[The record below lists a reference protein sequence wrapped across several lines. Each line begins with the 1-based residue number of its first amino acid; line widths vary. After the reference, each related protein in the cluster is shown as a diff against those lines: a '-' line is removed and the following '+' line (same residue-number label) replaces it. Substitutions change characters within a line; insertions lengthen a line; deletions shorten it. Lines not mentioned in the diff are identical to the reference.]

1 MPDPAARCA
10 VFDLDGTLVDSA
22 PDIHAALDR
31 LMARRSLPGFARAEV
46 VGMIG
51 DGVRALMERAFA
63 ARGITLDEDG
73 FGHFMADYEANAA
86 VLTRPFAGIPEL
98 LSALEATGW
107 RLAVCTNKPA
117 AAARVLLSRLGLD
130 RHFSALGAGDSFPM
144 RKPDPGHLRA
154 TLAAAGARVEGAV
167 MIGDHAND
175 MLAARGAGVR
185 AIFAG
190 WGYGPHS
197 MAGEAPIAVDVFA
210 LRALLGQSIFKPSG
224 TLGDSENADR

>member
-1 MPDPAARCA
+1 MPDQAPRCA

-31 LMARRSLPGFARAEV
+31 LMARRRLPGFERAEV

-51 DGVRALMERAFA
+51 DGVRVLLERAHA
-63 ARGITLDEDG
+63 ARGITLDEASFD
-73 FGHFMADYEANAA
+73 HFMTDYEANAA
-86 VLTRPFAGIPEL
+86 VLTQPFAGIPEL
-98 LSALEATGW
+98 LNALQASGW
-107 RLAVCTNKPA
+107 RLAVCTNKPE
-117 AAARVLLSRLGLD
+117 AAARVLLSGLGLD
-130 RHFSALGAGDSFPM
+130 RHFSALGGGDSSPM

-154 TLAAAGARVEGAV
+154 TLAAAGAAPDQAV

-190 WGYGPHS
+190 WGYGPQS
-197 MAGEAPIAVDVFA
+197 MAGGAPIALDVA
-210 LRALLGQSIFKPSG
+210 GLRSLLG
-224 TLGDSENADR
+224 

>member
-1 MPDPAARCA
+1 MPDQTLRCA

-31 LMARRSLPGFARAEV
+31 LKAHRRLPGFARAEV

-51 DGVRALMERAFA
+51 DGVRVLLERAYA
-63 ARGITLDEDG
+63 ARGLVLDQDG
-73 FGHFMADYEANAA
+73 FAHFMVDYEANAA
-86 VLTRPFAGIPEL
+86 VLTRPFDGIPEL
-98 LSALEATGW
+98 LRGLGDAGW
-107 RLAVCTNKPA
+107 RLAVCTNKPE
-117 AAARVLLSRLGLD
+117 AAARVLLAGLGLD
-130 RHFSALGAGDSFPM
+130 GHFMALGGGDSFPM

-154 TLAAAGARVEGAV
+154 TLAAAGAAPDQAV

-190 WGYGPHS
+190 WGYGPRS
-197 MAGEAPIAVDVFA
+197 MAGEAPIAEDVGA
-210 LRALLGQSIFKPSG
+210 LRQLLG
-224 TLGDSENADR
+224 

>member
-1 MPDPAARCA
+1 MPDPAPRCA

-31 LMARRSLPGFARAEV
+31 LMARRRLPGFARAEV

-51 DGVRALMERAFA
+51 DGVRVLLERACT
-63 ARGITLDEDG
+63 ARGIALDEESFD
-73 FGHFMADYEANAA
+73 HFMADYEANAA
-86 VLTRPFAGIPEL
+86 VLTQPFDGIPEL
-98 LSALEATGW
+98 LGALGDAGW
-107 RLAVCTNKPA
+107 RLAVCTNKPE
-117 AAARVLLSRLGLD
+117 AAARVLLSGLGLD
-130 RHFSALGAGDSFPM
+130 RHFSALGGGDSFPM

-154 TLAAAGARVEGAV
+154 TLTAAGAAPEQAV

-190 WGYGPHS
+190 WGSGPQS
-197 MAGEAPIAVDVFA
+197 MAGGAPIAPDVAA
-210 LRALLGQSIFKPSG
+210 LRSLLG
-224 TLGDSENADR
+224 

>member
-1 MPDPAARCA
+1 MPDPAPRCA

-31 LMARRSLPGFARAEV
+31 LMARRHLPGFARAEV

-51 DGVRALMERAFA
+51 DGVRVLLERACA
-63 ARGITLDEDG
+63 ARSIALDQAG
-73 FGHFMADYEANAA
+73 FDHFMADYEANAA

-98 LSALEATGW
+98 LGALGDAGW
-107 RLAVCTNKPA
+107 RLAVCTNKPE
-117 AAARVLLSRLGLD
+117 AAARVLLSGLGLD
-130 RHFSALGAGDSFPM
+130 RHFSALGGGDSFPM

-154 TLAAAGARVEGAV
+154 TLAAAGAAPEQAV

-190 WGYGPHS
+190 WGYGPQS
-197 MAGEAPIAVDVFA
+197 MAGGAPIALDVAA
-210 LRALLGQSIFKPSG
+210 LRGLIG
-224 TLGDSENADR
+224 

>member
-1 MPDPAARCA
+1 MPDQTLRSA

-31 LMARRSLPGFARAEV
+31 LMARRRLPGFARAEV

-51 DGVRALMERAFA
+51 DGVRVLLERAFA
-63 ARGITLDEDG
+63 ARGVVLDEVG
-73 FGHFMADYEANAA
+73 FAHFMADYEANAA
-86 VLTRPFAGIPEL
+86 VLTRPFDGIPEL
-98 LSALEATGW
+98 LRDLGDAGW

-117 AAARVLLSRLGLD
+117 AAARVLLSGLGLD
-130 RHFSALGAGDSFPM
+130 GHFSALGGGDSFPM

-154 TLAAAGARVEGAV
+154 TLAAAGVSAESAV

-190 WGYGPHS
+190 WGYGPPS
-197 MAGEAPIAVDVFA
+197 MAGDAPIARDVA
-210 LRALLGQSIFKPSG
+210 AVRALL
-224 TLGDSENADR
+224 A

>member
-1 MPDPAARCA
+1 MPEAPTRCA

-31 LMARRSLPGFARAEV
+31 LMARQRLPGFARAEV

-51 DGVRALMERAFA
+51 DGVRVLLERAHA
-63 ARGITLDEDG
+63 ARGIALNEASFD
-73 FGHFMADYEANAA
+73 HFMVDYEANAA
-86 VLTRPFAGIPEL
+86 VLTQPFAGIPAL
-98 LSALEATGW
+98 LSALEAAGW
-107 RLAVCTNKPA
+107 RLAVCTNKPE
-117 AAARVLLSRLGLD
+117 AAARVLLSGLGLD
-130 RHFSALGAGDSFPM
+130 RHFSALGGGDSFPV
-144 RKPDPGHLRA
+144 RKPDPGHLCA
-154 TLAAAGARVEGAV
+154 TLAAAGVVPEAAV

-197 MAGEAPIAVDVFA
+197 MAGGAPIAMDVA
-210 LRALLGQSIFKPSG
+210 GLRSLLG
-224 TLGDSENADR
+224 

>member
-1 MPDPAARCA
+1 MPDQTLRCA

-31 LMARRSLPGFARAEV
+31 LMVHRRLPSFARAEV

-51 DGVRALMERAFA
+51 DGVRVLLERAFA
-63 ARGITLDEDG
+63 ARGLVLDEDG
-73 FGHFMADYEANAA
+73 FAHFMADYEANAA
-86 VLTRPFAGIPEL
+86 VLTRPFDGIPEL
-98 LSALEATGW
+98 LRGLGDAGW
-107 RLAVCTNKPA
+107 RLAVCTNKPVV
-117 AAARVLLSRLGLD
+117 AARVLLSGLGLD
-130 RHFSALGAGDSFPM
+130 HHFSALGGGDSFPM

-154 TLAAAGARVEGAV
+154 TLAAAGVNAEGAV

-190 WGYGPHS
+190 WGYGPQS
-197 MAGEAPIAVDVFA
+197 MAGDAPIAVDVA
-210 LRALLGQSIFKPSG
+210 AVRALL
-224 TLGDSENADR
+224 A

>member
-1 MPDPAARCA
+1 MPDFTRRCA

-31 LMARRSLPGFARAEV
+31 LMARRRLPGFARAEV

-51 DGVRALMERAFA
+51 DGVRVLLERAHA
-63 ARGITLDEDG
+63 ARGITLDEASFD
-73 FGHFMADYEANAA
+73 HFMKDYEANAA
-86 VLTRPFAGIPEL
+86 VLTQPFAGIPEL
-98 LSALEATGW
+98 LSALQASGW
-107 RLAVCTNKPA
+107 RLAVCTNKPE
-117 AAARVLLSRLGLD
+117 AAARVLLSGLGLD
-130 RHFSALGAGDSFPM
+130 RHFSALGGGDSFPM

-154 TLAAAGARVEGAV
+154 TLAAAGAAPDQAV

-190 WGYGPHS
+190 WGYGPQS
-197 MAGEAPIAVDVFA
+197 MAGGAPIALDVA
-210 LRALLGQSIFKPSG
+210 GLRSLLG
-224 TLGDSENADR
+224 

>member
-1 MPDPAARCA
+1 MPDPAPRCA

-31 LMARRSLPGFARAEV
+31 LMARRRLPGFARAEV

-51 DGVRALMERAFA
+51 DGVRVLLERACA
-63 ARGITLDEDG
+63 ARSIALDQAG
-73 FGHFMADYEANAA
+73 FDHFMADYEANAA

-98 LSALEATGW
+98 LGALGDAGW
-107 RLAVCTNKPA
+107 RLAVCTNKPE
-117 AAARVLLSRLGLD
+117 AAARVLLSGLGLD
-130 RHFSALGAGDSFPM
+130 RHFSALGGGDSFPM

-154 TLAAAGARVEGAV
+154 TLAAAGAAPEQAV

-190 WGYGPHS
+190 WGYGPQS
-197 MAGEAPIAVDVFA
+197 MAGGAPIALDVAA
-210 LRALLGQSIFKPSG
+210 LRGLIG
-224 TLGDSENADR
+224 

>member
-1 MPDPAARCA
+1 MPDLSPRCA

-31 LMARRSLPGFARAEV
+31 LMARRRLPGFARAEV

-51 DGVRALMERAFA
+51 DGVRVLLERAHA
-63 ARGITLDEDG
+63 ARGITLDEAS
-73 FGHFMADYEANAA
+73 FEYFMADYEANAA
-86 VLTRPFAGIPEL
+86 VLTQPFAGIPDL
-98 LSALEATGW
+98 LGALGNAGW
-107 RLAVCTNKPA
+107 RLAVCTNKPE
-117 AAARVLLSRLGLD
+117 AAARVLLSGLGLD
-130 RHFSALGAGDSFPM
+130 RHFSALGGGDSFPM

-154 TLAAAGARVEGAV
+154 TLAAAGAAPEEAV

-190 WGYGPHS
+190 WGYGPQHR
-197 MAGEAPIAVDVFA
+197 AGGAPIAVDVVA
-210 LRALLGQSIFKPSG
+210 LKALLS
-224 TLGDSENADR
+224 

>member
-1 MPDPAARCA
+1 MPDPGPRCA

-31 LMARRSLPGFARAEV
+31 LMARRRLPGFARAEV

-51 DGVRALMERAFA
+51 DGVRVLLERAHA
-63 ARGITLDEDG
+63 ARGITLDVESFD
-73 FGHFMADYEANAA
+73 HVLAVYEANAA
-86 VLTRPFAGIPEL
+86 VLTRPFDGISEL
-98 LSALEATGW
+98 LSTLGDAGW
-107 RLAVCTNKPA
+107 RLAVCTNKPE
-117 AAARVLLSRLGLD
+117 AAARVLLSGLGLD
-130 RHFSALGAGDSFPM
+130 RHFSALGGGDSFPM

-154 TLAAAGARVEGAV
+154 TLAAAGAAPEEAV

-190 WGYGPHS
+190 WGYGPQH
-197 MAGEAPIAVDVFA
+197 MAGGAPIALDVAA
-210 LRALLGQSIFKPSG
+210 LRSLLI
-224 TLGDSENADR
+224 

>member
-1 MPDPAARCA
+1 MPDLARRCA

-31 LMARRSLPGFARAEV
+31 LMARRRLPGFARAEV

-51 DGVRALMERAFA
+51 DGVRVLLERAHA
-63 ARGITLDEDG
+63 ARGITLDEASFD
-73 FGHFMADYEANAA
+73 HFMTDYEANAA
-86 VLTRPFAGIPEL
+86 VLTQPFAGIPEL
-98 LSALEATGW
+98 LNALQASGW
-107 RLAVCTNKPA
+107 RLAVCTNKPE
-117 AAARVLLSRLGLD
+117 AAARVLLSGLGLD
-130 RHFSALGAGDSFPM
+130 RHFSALGGGDSFPM

-154 TLAAAGARVEGAV
+154 TLAAAGAAPDQAV

-190 WGYGPHS
+190 WGYGPQS
-197 MAGEAPIAVDVFA
+197 MAGGAPIALDVA
-210 LRALLGQSIFKPSG
+210 RLQSLLG
-224 TLGDSENADR
+224 

>member
-1 MPDPAARCA
+1 MPDFARRCA

-31 LMARRSLPGFARAEV
+31 LMAHRRLPGFARAEV

-51 DGVRALMERAFA
+51 DGVRVLLERACT
-63 ARGITLDEDG
+63 ARSIALDEESFD
-73 FGHFMADYEANAA
+73 HFMADYEANAA
-86 VLTRPFAGIPEL
+86 VLTQPFAGIPEL
-98 LSALEATGW
+98 LGALGDAGW
-107 RLAVCTNKPA
+107 RLAVCTNKPE
-117 AAARVLLSRLGLD
+117 AAARVLLSGLGLD
-130 RHFSALGAGDSFPM
+130 RHFSALGGGDSFPM

-154 TLAAAGARVEGAV
+154 TLGAAGAVPEQAV

-190 WGYGPHS
+190 WGYGPQS
-197 MAGEAPIAVDVFA
+197 MAGGAPIAPDVAA
-210 LRALLGQSIFKPSG
+210 LRSLLG
-224 TLGDSENADR
+224 

>member
-1 MPDPAARCA
+1 MPDFARRCA

-31 LMARRSLPGFARAEV
+31 LMARRRLPGFARAEV

-51 DGVRALMERAFA
+51 DGVRVLLERAHA
-63 ARGITLDEDG
+63 ARGITLDEASFD
-73 FGHFMADYEANAA
+73 HFMTDYEANAA
-86 VLTRPFAGIPEL
+86 VLTQPFAGIPEL
-98 LSALEATGW
+98 LSALQASGW
-107 RLAVCTNKPA
+107 RLAVCTNKPE
-117 AAARVLLSRLGLD
+117 AAARVLLSGLGLD
-130 RHFSALGAGDSFPM
+130 RHFSALGGGDSFPM

-154 TLAAAGARVEGAV
+154 TLAAAGAAPDQAV

-190 WGYGPHS
+190 WGYGPQS
-197 MAGEAPIAVDVFA
+197 MAGGAPIALDVA
-210 LRALLGQSIFKPSG
+210 GLRSLLG
-224 TLGDSENADR
+224 

>member
-1 MPDPAARCA
+1 MPDPAPRCA

-31 LMARRSLPGFARAEV
+31 LMARRHLPGFARAEV

-51 DGVRALMERAFA
+51 DGVRVLLERACA
-63 ARGITLDEDG
+63 ARSIALDQAG
-73 FGHFMADYEANAA
+73 FDHFMADYEANAA

-98 LSALEATGW
+98 LGALGDAGW
-107 RLAVCTNKPA
+107 RLAVCTNKPE
-117 AAARVLLSRLGLD
+117 AAARVLLSGLGLD
-130 RHFSALGAGDSFPM
+130 RHFSALGGGDSFPM

-154 TLAAAGARVEGAV
+154 TLAAAAAAPEQAV

-190 WGYGPHS
+190 WGYGPQS
-197 MAGEAPIAVDVFA
+197 MAGGAPIALDVAA
-210 LRALLGQSIFKPSG
+210 LRGLIG
-224 TLGDSENADR
+224 

>member
-1 MPDPAARCA
+1 MPDPAPRCA

-31 LMARRSLPGFARAEV
+31 LMARRNLPGFARAEV

-51 DGVRALMERAFA
+51 DGVRVLLERAHA
-63 ARGITLDEDG
+63 ARSIALDEAS
-73 FGHFMADYEANAA
+73 FEHFMTDYEANAA

-98 LSALEATGW
+98 LDFLKATGW
-107 RLAVCTNKPA
+107 RLAVCTNKPEA
-117 AAARVLLSRLGLD
+117 AAQVLLSGLGLD
-130 RHFSALGAGDSFPM
+130 GFFSALGGGDSFPM

-154 TLAAAGARVEGAV
+154 TLAAAGAAPEQAV

-175 MLAARGAGVR
+175 ILAARGASVR

-190 WGYGPHS
+190 WGYGSHS
-197 MAGEAPIAVDVFA
+197 MAGGAPIALDVA
-210 LRALLGQSIFKPSG
+210 GLKALL
-224 TLGDSENADR
+224 T